1 MSWLENS
8 FCLNIFL
15 ASKILNCYS
24 RFDFLLFCHSF
35 SEVGNWPA
43 KPSLP
48 CKHLGSLQVHPGLCS
63 RQTCLSSETN
73 LMHTIDSN
81 LLKIA
86 SDKVSQNICN
96 QVWTLFELFCKTCCA
111 WWTCW
116 CRTTSGAAPWPGS
129 PPRPPWPCPGSI
141 APLHK
146 LDSQH
151 GTPGQGIKLLDWVQ
165 KKTIWIYSYMIV
177 STAKRCS

>member
-1 MSWLENS
+1 MTENS
-8 FCLNIFL
+8 LTDYYASLKHLSVLSGLKVIWSTDQLICMIWDPIWHLTRHPIRHPIRHLIWPLKVRSFLSMFNVQVFPSASTLYLFVGCICLNIFL
-15 ASKILNCYS
+15 ASKVVNCS
-24 RFDFLLFCHSF
+24 SWFDFLGLCHSL

-96 QVWTLFELFCKTCCA
+96 
-111 WWTCW
+111 
-116 CRTTSGAAPWPGS
+116 
-129 PPRPPWPCPGSI
+129 
-141 APLHK
+141 
-146 LDSQH
+146 
-151 GTPGQGIKLLDWVQ
+151 
-165 KKTIWIYSYMIV
+165 
-177 STAKRCS
+177 